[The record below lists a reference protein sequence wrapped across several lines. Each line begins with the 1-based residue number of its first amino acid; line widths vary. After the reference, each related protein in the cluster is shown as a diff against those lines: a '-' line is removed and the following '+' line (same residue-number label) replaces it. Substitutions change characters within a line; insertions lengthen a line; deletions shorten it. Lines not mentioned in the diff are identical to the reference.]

1 MSFFSKV
8 RIDDRRYAEA
18 AGLFVKNIRWNDVTI
33 EGLQTMYKLHID
45 NVGYDDLRHTLI
57 QSHGKI

>member
-1 MSFFSKV
+1 MNKTVLNKMFKYLYGPMSFFSKV

-33 EGLQTMYKLHID
+33 EGLQTTNYI
-45 NVGYDDLRHTLI
+45 
-57 QSHGKI
+57 